1 MSCFIFEVE
10 YKSMNNDS
18 LASFTAPGVE
28 KDLCIHLSRNL
39 RQFPYLPYR
48 LDVEVSF
55 TPDSI

>member
-1 MSCFIFEVE
+1 MKLSF
-10 YKSMNNDS
+10 SM
-18 LASFTAPGVE
+18 FTSPGVE
-28 KDLCIHLSRNL
+28 KDFCIHLSRNL